1 MDRSQSQAVR
11 LGLAV
16 SMVLGCSSA
25 VGAETFQGATLEDV
39 VVTAQK
45 REQRLIDVPL
55 SVTAISGAEISDRGV
70 AALQDMQYSVPGL
83 TLAETGP
90 GVGRVQL
97 NGIGIAGGS
106 TGLPV
111 VAFYLDEMP
120 ITAPGGGDQMD
131 IRLIDME
138 RVEVLH
144 GPQPT
149 LYGEGAMGGTI
160 HYVTASPDLKK
171 FSGHAEATLGTVK
184 DGAESY
190 RAQAVINAP
199 LVDGTLGLRVA
210 AQYQKDGGWIDS
222 KFTGAKDINSVEFK
236 TVRAKLLYAPASNVS
251 ISLMAMHQE
260 HDQPYQN
267 FAKYDR
273 TSDIHFPLANTD
285 KTDLANLVIDWNAGP
300 VSLLSSTGYL
310 HRQPHNAYDLT
321 QYLLPYL
328 PFFGLPQSVIDTI
341 QTIGWPLTSTENMF
355 SQEFRLSSNSTGP
368 FNYIVGVYYRNF
380 RTSALDATVTLPGT
394 LPFKFLDTVAVGSS
408 KTLAEFVELRYAF
421 SDRLEA
427 LVGLRHFHEDQAGVT
442 SGDGIFD
449 PPAPVP
455 VNATFQSNN
464 PRLNISYKTSD
475 TGRMYANLAKGF
487 RSGQSNVP
495 VPGTPPTVGP
505 ESLWTL
511 TVGSKNEW
519 LDRRLSTDLAVF
531 RNNYTDIQTLQV
543 GAKNPSGW
551 YANAGKATGT
561 GVDLAISAR
570 PSKEFTLSATVAYTD
585 SHYDNSTV
593 GTYAGDPIHMVA
605 KWTYSAVADYRRPV
619 WSGTTLLARADY
631 QHSSG
636 YQLTVRDIPPPAP
649 PIYVTDVRNIVNA
662 RIGLDFG
669 RYQAVLFA
677 NNLTD
682 DNGSLYPAVGAFPE
696 PVLTTPRTIG
706 VEFKVDF

>member
-1 MDRSQSQAVR
+1 MRRYHSPSF
-11 LGLAV
+11 LL
-16 SMVLGCSSA
+16 VLSLTALSA
-25 VGAETFQGATLEDV
+25 CGVAFGEEATRGATLEDV

-55 SVTAISGAEISDRGV
+55 AVTAVSAAEISERGV
-70 AALQDMQYSVPGL
+70 VSLQDMQYSVPGL

-131 IRLIDME
+131 IRLLDIE

-160 HYVTASPDLKK
+160 HYVTASPDLNK
-171 FSGHAEATLGTVK
+171 FGGHVEGTAGSVK

-199 LVDGTLGLRVA
+199 LVPGTLGLRVA
-210 AQYQKDGGWIDS
+210 AQYEKDGGWIDS
-222 KFTGAKDINSVEFK
+222 NYTGAKDINSLEVK
-236 TVRAKLLYAPASNVS
+236 TVRAKLLYAPTSNVS
-251 ISLMAMHQE
+251 VSLMAMHQE
-260 HDQPYQN
+260 HDEPYQN
-267 FAKYDR
+267 FSNYDR
-273 TSDIHFPLANTD
+273 TSNIHFPLANTD
-285 KTDLANLVIDWNAGP
+285 KSDIGNLIINWNAGP
-300 VSLLSSTGYL
+300 VSLISSTGYL
-310 HRQPHNAYDLT
+310 HREPHNAYDLT
-321 QYLLPYL
+321 QYLLPFL
-328 PFFGLPQSVIDTI
+328 GFFGLPPNVIASI
-341 QTIGWPLTSTENMF
+341 QTIGWPLIGVENMF
-355 SQEFRLSSNSTGP
+355 SQEVRLSSNNTGP
-368 FNYIVGVYYRNF
+368 LNYIVGVYYRDF
-380 RTSALDATVTLPGT
+380 RTSSLDATVTSPGQ
-394 LPFKFLDTVAVGSS
+394 LPFKFFDTRGVGSS

-455 VNATFQSNN
+455 VNASFQSNN
-464 PRLNISYKTSD
+464 PRLNVSYKTWA
-475 TGRMYANLAKGF
+475 TGRAYANLAKGF

-495 VPGTPPTVGP
+495 TPGTPPTVGP

-511 TVGSKNEW
+511 TVGSKDEW
-519 LDRRLSTDLAVF
+519 LNRRLITDVSVF
-531 RNNYTDIQTLQV
+531 RNRYTDIQTLQV
-543 GAKNPSGW
+543 SLNNPNGY

-561 GVDLAISAR
+561 GVNLGISAR
-570 PSKEFTLSATVAYTD
+570 PSDEFTLSGTLAYTD
-585 SHYDNSTV
+585 AHYDNTTV

-605 KWTYSAVADYRRPV
+605 KWTYSAAVDYRRPLGA
-619 WSGTTLLARADY
+619 SSTLLSRIDY
-631 QHSSG
+631 QHTSG
-636 YQLTVRDIPPPAP
+636 YTLTIHDIPPPAP
-649 PIYVTDVRNIVNA
+649 PYYFADARNIVNA
-662 RIGLDFG
+662 RLGIDFG
-669 RYQAVLFA
+669 KYQAFLFA

-682 DNGSLYPAVGAFPE
+682 DNGSVYPAVGAFPE
-696 PVLTTPRTIG
+696 PVLSTPRTIG
-706 VEFKVDF
+706 LEVKFDF